1 MSYAA
6 QIPRVLGGVMRNPDL
21 RRVELA
27 FVAFNAAEWGVWI
40 GMLVY
45 AYERGGAT
53 TAGIVALVQLIPASL
68 FAPIA
73 SSLGDR
79 YRPTQVLTV
88 GYAVQAGAMGATAAV
103 LLGGGPPP
111 AAYALAA
118 VAATAV
124 TITRPA
130 QAVLMPALARTP
142 EELTAANVASGW
154 IESVSVLGAP
164 ALAGVLLGFGGA
176 GTVFAVMAAVALSAA
191 VLVRPVRGPSPAGA
205 APGLAGALG
214 GIRVVVDEP
223 GPRALVWLL
232 GVESL
237 AIGALDV
244 LYVVL
249 AVGVLHHGGSTAG
262 YLNAAFGAGG
272 VAGVAVTV
280 ALVGRRR
287 LAPALLAGLA
297 LWATALAVLAVAPS
311 LVAAIL
317 LLGAAGVG
325 RTTVDVAGRTL
336 LQRIARPDALAR
348 VFGLLEGVSMA
359 GLAAGSIAASAFV
372 ALAGNRGAL
381 VCLAVVLPLAALL
394 VLRIVLAA
402 DSAVL
407 PVVEMARL
415 RALPIFAPLGAPAL
429 EGLARSLEPVA
440 VAAGA
445 AAVREGEAG
454 DRFYLVVDGELEVSV
469 GGDRVSSLV
478 RGDCFG
484 EIALLREV
492 PRTASVTAR
501 TAVRLDALD
510 KAAFLSAVTGYDPSA
525 RAAEALVHGRLERA
539 TIAP

>member
-40 GMLVY
+40 AMLVY

-53 TAGIVALVQLIPASL
+53 TAGLVALVQLVPASL

-73 SSLGDR
+73 ASLGDR
-79 YRPTQVLTV
+79 YRPTQVLAV
-88 GYAVQAGAMGATAAV
+88 GYAVQAAAMGATAAV

-124 TITRPA
+124 TIIRPA

-142 EELTAANVASGW
+142 DELTAANVASGW
-154 IESVSVLGAP
+154 IESVSVLAAP
-164 ALAGVLLGFGGA
+164 ALAGVLLGVGGA

-191 VLVRPVRGPSPAGA
+191 VLVRPVRGPGSAGS
-205 APGLAGALG
+205 APGLADALG

-223 GPRALVWLL
+223 GPRALIWLL

-272 VAGVAVTV
+272 VAGVAATV

-297 LWATALAVLAVAPS
+297 LWAAALAVLALAPS

-348 VFGLLEGVSMA
+348 VFGLLEGISMA

-372 ALAGNRGAL
+372 GLAGNRGAL
-381 VCLAVVLPLAALL
+381 VCLAVVLPVAALL
-394 VLRIVLAA
+394 VLRSVLAA

-429 EGLARSLEPVA
+429 EGLARSLEPVE

-454 DRFYLVVDGELEVSV
+454 DRFYLVVEGELEVSV
-469 GGDRVSSLV
+469 GGERVSDLA

-484 EIALLREV
+484 EIALLRDV
-492 PRTASVTAR
+492 PRTATVTAR

-525 RAAEALVHGRLERA
+525 RAAEQLVHGHLERA

>member
-40 GMLVY
+40 AMLVY

-53 TAGIVALVQLIPASL
+53 TAGLVALVQLVPASL

-73 SSLGDR
+73 ASLGDR
-79 YRPTQVLTV
+79 YRPTQVLAV
-88 GYAVQAGAMGATAAV
+88 GYAVQAAAMGATAAV

-124 TITRPA
+124 TIIRPA

-142 EELTAANVASGW
+142 DELTAANVASGW
-154 IESVSVLGAP
+154 IESVSVLAAP
-164 ALAGVLLGFGGA
+164 ALAGVLLGVGGA

-191 VLVRPVRGPSPAGA
+191 VLVRPVRGPGSAGS
-205 APGLAGALG
+205 APGLADALG

-272 VAGVAVTV
+272 VAGVAATV

-297 LWATALAVLAVAPS
+297 LWAAALAVLALAPS

-348 VFGLLEGVSMA
+348 VFGLLEGISMA

-372 ALAGNRGAL
+372 GLAGNRGAL
-381 VCLAVVLPLAALL
+381 VCLAVVLPVAALL
-394 VLRIVLAA
+394 VLRSVLAA

-429 EGLARSLEPVA
+429 EGLARSLEPVE

-454 DRFYLVVDGELEVSV
+454 DRFYLVVEGELEVSV
-469 GGDRVSSLV
+469 GGERVSDLA

-484 EIALLREV
+484 EIALLRDV
-492 PRTASVTAR
+492 PRTATVTAR

-510 KAAFLSAVTGYDPSA
+510 KAAFLSAVTGHDPSA
-525 RAAEALVHGRLERA
+525 RAAEQLVHGRLERA